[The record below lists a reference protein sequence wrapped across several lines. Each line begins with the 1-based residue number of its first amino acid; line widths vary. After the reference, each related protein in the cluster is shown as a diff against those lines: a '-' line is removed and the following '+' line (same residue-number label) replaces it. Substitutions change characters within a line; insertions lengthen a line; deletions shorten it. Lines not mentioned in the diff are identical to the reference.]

1 MSKLLSSILPAVAL
15 FGCLAVPVMAP
26 ASAQQHSSDQQRA
39 REEMRAGRN
48 MPLRDIER
56 RVIPQMEGREYL
68 GPEYDQAAS
77 AYRLKFIDKNSRQII
92 WVDVDARNAK
102 ILRISR

>member
-1 MSKLLSSILPAVAL
+1 MAKLIPTFLSAVAL
-15 FGCLAVPVMAP
+15 LGCLAVPAT
-26 ASAQQHSSDQQRA
+26 AQQHSADQQRA
-39 REEMRAGRN
+39 RDEMRAGRN